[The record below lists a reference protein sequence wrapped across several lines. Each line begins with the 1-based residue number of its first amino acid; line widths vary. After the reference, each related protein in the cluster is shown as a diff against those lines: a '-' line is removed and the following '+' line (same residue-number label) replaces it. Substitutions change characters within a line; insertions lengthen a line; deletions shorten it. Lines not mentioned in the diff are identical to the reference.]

1 MANSRCRLGDLFV
14 NSREKGRPGL
24 PVFSVTMRD
33 GIVLRDSLERKT
45 DSDLSAEGH
54 LLIKK
59 GDLAY
64 NTMRMWQG
72 AVGLAND
79 EGLVSPAYVV
89 LRPRKTIDPLF
100 AYHLFKV
107 PRMIYKFLSYSY
119 GITGDRLRLYFKDL
133 AEITV
138 DIPSIDEQRRIAE
151 RIDVWERHIRLVDRR
166 VSRAL
171 ALQNALMN
179 TVILGHRRK
188 TSLMKS
194 PLRKDDPLEPFPRDW
209 PTVEI
214 GRIAKEVVERPNGDD
229 AMPVLSCTKT
239 QGLVS
244 SWEYF
249 GKQMHSSDTNAYK
262 VVRSGQFAYATN
274 HLEEGSIG
282 RLESPECGLVSPMY
296 TVFSITGDIDG
307 RFLYR
312 LFKTDLYR
320 HIFWARTSTSV
331 NRRGGIRWQEF
342 SKIRVP
348 VPAKEEQ
355 QWMNRLFADID
366 SEIRLLRKYAAR
378 MRDQKT
384 AIADA
389 LTSSVISS

>member
-1 MANSRCRLGDLFV
+1 
-14 NSREKGRPGL
+14 
-24 PVFSVTMRD
+24 MRD
-33 GIVLRDSLERKT
+33 GIVLRDSLERKM
-45 DSDLSAEGH
+45 DSDLAPEEH
-54 LLIKK
+54 LLVKK

-72 AVGLAND
+72 AVGLVGE

-107 PRMIYKFLSYSY
+107 PRMIHKFLSYSY
-119 GITGDRLRLYFKDL
+119 GITDDRLRLYFKDL

-138 DIPSIDEQRRIAE
+138 DIPPIDEQRRIAE
-151 RIDVWERHIRLVDRR
+151 RIDAWDRLIRLVNRR
-166 VSRAL
+166 ISRAL

-179 TVILGHRRK
+179 TVLLGHRRPP
-188 TSLMKS
+188 SLIKCS
-194 PLRKDDPLEPFPRDW
+194 LRRKDPLAPFPLDW

-214 GRIAKEVVERPNGDD
+214 RQIAKEVIERANGEEV
-229 AMPVLSCTKT
+229 MPVLSCTKT
-239 QGLVS
+239 RGLVS
-244 SWEYF
+244 SQEYF
-249 GKQMHSSDTNAYK
+249 GKQMHSSDTKAYK
-262 VVRSGQFAYATN
+262 VVRSRQFAYATN

-282 RLESPECGLVSPMY
+282 YLESPECGLVSPMY
-296 TVFSITGDIDG
+296 TVFSITRDIDG

-348 VPAKEEQ
+348 VPTQEEQ
-355 QWMNRLFADID
+355 QWVIQLFADLD
-366 SEIRLLRKYAAR
+366 GEVSLLQKYATRLLDQKSEIANS
-378 MRDQKT
+378 
-384 AIADA
+384 
-389 LTSSVISS
+389 LTSTVIPS